1 MAWILEHLQIIVFV
15 AGAIAYW
22 LNQRAREKAG
32 EQADYDGDGI
42 PEAPT
47 RPLTPASRDGSDPEQ
62 DERVRRIQ
70 EEIRRKIAERQGRAP
85 APTPEPPGFDPLR
98 DLMRPVFGEEPTP
111 IPEPPP
117 LRPEPAPAPAS
128 AYASSADADQAALER
143 QRRLAEQLEELENR
157 RAAARQA
164 AEAIK
169 RPSAYDLPASDS
181 IGQPAKAERRQGDGS
196 VREALASPRALRRA
210 FVLREVLDRPVALR

>member
-32 EQADYDGDGI
+32 EQADYDGDGV
-42 PEAPT
+42 PEAPV

-70 EEIRRKIAERQGRAP
+70 EEIRRKIAERQGRSPAP
-85 APTPEPPGFDPLR
+85 APEPGPDGFDPLR

-111 IPEPPP
+111 EPPPFRPEPPP
-117 LRPEPAPAPAS
+117 APAYS
-128 AYASSADADQAALER
+128 ASADADQAALER

-169 RPSAYDLPASDS
+169 RPSAYALPASD
-181 IGQPAKAERRQGDGS
+181 PANQSAQSDRRQNDGS